1 VDGQGCG
8 LYAAA
13 RPARSARAAAVA
25 ERDGGVSSQSPC
37 RARAVIEEG
46 HSLGPSKGVGAQKTM
61 RRWFSRAVSSAS
73 GGGNELGVGGGGNDD
88 ELEHLENGLG
98 YNHAD
103 VEEWVRRQ
111 APASYAD
118 PHGNGHGHLAGD
130 MFESAKR
137 DPAAA
142 LAAGH
147 SRKSKAATSIFRKMF
162 SPGKG
167 SAAEDTVSGGG
178 RAGKGRQGRGG
189 NGEGGGVQARHSK
202 TEIQQMAK
210 YLGIEAKDKQFYWI
224 AQEALEASLPP
235 EWQEFKT
242 EDGNVYYYSSLTKE
256 SSWEHPLDGYFRF
269 LYRKLRR
276 MKKYNKNGKGKDT
289 PEQARRD
296 RELVDVLW
304 HMEQEQKKAQLLKGT
319 AGAGAGGGSGGSD
332 SGSRSGSSVSRR
344 TSGSSLSHSFYD
356 SHSALDSSL
365 EEGSL
370 GRSNSQAS
378 SSRASSRTASC
389 NGDSHSMGAY
399 ISMVSQDSVPAE
411 VKEIANYL
419 GINLSALDTPVSIDE
434 VREMA
439 EYLGIDVKNE
449 GYLLPLSRMALQVLA
464 SRSLL

>member
-1 VDGQGCG
+1 M
-8 LYAAA
+8 
-13 RPARSARAAAVA
+13 S
-25 ERDGGVSSQSPC
+25 
-37 RARAVIEEG
+37 RAVIDEG
-46 HSLGPSKGVGAQKTM
+46 PKRVGPQKTM

-73 GGGNELGVGGGGNDD
+73 GGGNELGVAGGGNDD
-88 ELEHLENGLG
+88 ELEHVENGLG
-98 YNHAD
+98 YNHPD

-111 APASYAD
+111 APASDAD
-118 PHGNGHGHLAGD
+118 PHRNGHGHLAGD
-130 MFESAKR
+130 TFESAKR

-162 SPGKG
+162 SPSGKG
-167 SAAEDTVSGGG
+167 SQSTTPAEDTVSGGG
-178 RAGKGRQGRGG
+178 RAGKGRQGKGG
-189 NGEGGGVQARHSK
+189 DGEGGCVQAKHSK

-242 EDGNVYYYSSLTKE
+242 EDDNVYYYNSLTKD

-304 HMEQEQKKAQLLKGT
+304 HMEQEQKRAQLLKAT
-319 AGAGAGGGSGGSD
+319 AVEGAGGGSGGSD
-332 SGSRSGSSVSRR
+332 SGSRSGSSVSH
-344 TSGSSLSHSFYD
+344 SLSSLSHSLSHSLYD

-389 NGDSHSMGAY
+389 NGDSYSMSASLSHDLGRNT
-399 ISMVSQDSVPAE
+399 VSAAGTNIQKYSV
-411 VKEIANYL
+411 Y
-419 GINLSALDTPVSIDE
+419 
-434 VREMA
+434 
-439 EYLGIDVKNE
+439 
-449 GYLLPLSRMALQVLA
+449 
-464 SRSLL
+464 